1 MVQQLALVWLSLFA
15 IDMEHPTNSFVPD
28 LIFYHAGGDSFTV
41 QQLTLYLRYDSD
53 LLIMI
58 HLNYF
63 LSHKSL
69 ATYILSSKFNE
80 KTGK

>member
-15 IDMEHPTNSFVPD
+15 IDTEHPTNSFVPD
-28 LIFYHAGGDSFTV
+28 LIMHMETVTV

-63 LSHKSL
+63 LSKSHKSL
-69 ATYILSSKFNE
+69 ATYIFCFVIKV
-80 KTGK
+80 

>member
-15 IDMEHPTNSFVPD
+15 IDTEHPTNSFVPD
-28 LIFYHAGGDSFTV
+28 LIFSHAGGDSFTV

-63 LSHKSL
+63 LSKSHKSL
-69 ATYILSSKFNE
+69 AIYIFCFVIKV
-80 KTGK
+80 